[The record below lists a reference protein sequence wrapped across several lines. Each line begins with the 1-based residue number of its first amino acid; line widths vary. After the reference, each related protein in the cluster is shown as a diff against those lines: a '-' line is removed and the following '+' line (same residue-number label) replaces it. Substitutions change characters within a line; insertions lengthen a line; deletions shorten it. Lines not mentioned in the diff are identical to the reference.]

1 MPRDQ
6 SDMEMSIEFYKSL
19 QWSAAAFVCGVILRE
34 YAPDGVGKWLGRS
47 GVLVSLFAMSAFGAY
62 AARECSTL
70 IQLVEHKNADSIAAL
85 PAVVDVEVET
95 KGGTVISWGRDR
107 PVSVATGRGGRSGAR
122 RGFGDSYPATAH
134 HGFDD
139 LPHAEHANGPSKI
152 TGRDF

>member
-1 MPRDQ
+1 
-6 SDMEMSIEFYKSL
+6 MEMSIEFYKSL

-70 IQLVEHKNADSIAAL
+70 IQLVEHKNVSEIASA
-85 PAVVDVEVET
+85 ASVVDVEVET

-107 PVSVATGRGGRSGAR
+107 PVSVATGRSGRGGT
-122 RGFGDSYPATAH
+122 RGRFGDCYPATAH
-134 HGFDD
+134 HGSDD
-139 LPHAEHANGPSKI
+139 LPHAKHADDGIKI

>member
-1 MPRDQ
+1 
-6 SDMEMSIEFYKSL
+6 MEMSIEFYKSL

-47 GVLVSLFAMSAFGAY
+47 GVLVSLFAMSAFGAH

-85 PAVVDVEVET
+85 PSVVDFEVET

-122 RGFGDSYPATAH
+122 RGLSDRNAATTH
-134 HGFDD
+134 DGFND
-139 LPHAEHANGPSKI
+139 LPHAEHAAGGIKSSS
-152 TGRDF
+152 RDF

>member
-1 MPRDQ
+1 
-6 SDMEMSIEFYKSL
+6 MEMSIEFYKSL

-70 IQLVEHKNADSIAAL
+70 IQLVEHKNVSEIASA
-85 PAVVDVEVET
+85 ASVVDVEVET
-95 KGGTVISWGRDR
+95 PNGTVVSWGRDR
-107 PVSVATGRGGRSGAR
+107 PMSVAAGRSVGSGTR
-122 RGFGDSYPATAH
+122 GGFGDSYPATAH
-134 HGFDD
+134 HGPDD
-139 LPHAEHANGPSKI
+139 MSHAKHANGWGEV

>member
-1 MPRDQ
+1 
-6 SDMEMSIEFYKSL
+6 MSIEFYKSL

-85 PAVVDVEVET
+85 PSVVDVEVET
-95 KGGTVISWGRDR
+95 PNGTVISWGRDR
-107 PVSVATGRGGRSGAR
+107 PLSVTGGRSVGSGAR
-122 RGFGDSYPATAH
+122 SGSGDRNVATAYN
-134 HGFDD
+134 GFND
-139 LPHAEHANGPSKI
+139 LPDAEHANDRIKI